1 MLKSSISGPESHRG
15 ALEFPATCSYP
26 VEHGVQRDIFV
37 LPLVDLQ
44 RPSVGVQSLPLGAM
58 AGLARMLVRGDK
70 ALDQFVRQT
79 LADVRGVWFN
89 IFHPAPITL
98 IAVDHTFVPKHGEL
112 RHRWVGGT
120 SVDCRVS
127 GQIVTR

>member
-1 MLKSSISGPESHRG
+1 
-15 ALEFPATCSYP
+15 
-26 VEHGVQRDIFV
+26 
-37 LPLVDLQ
+37 
-44 RPSVGVQSLPLGAM
+44 
-58 AGLARMLVRGDK
+58 MLVRGNK

-112 RHRWVGGT
+112 RHRWMEAPASIAECG
-120 SVDCRVS
+120 RV
-127 GQIVTR
+127 IVTRFSFLSGLMLVFG